1 MTHTD
6 DLMDHPPAMAE
17 MAGAAIESE
26 SHEVTPHFEPDT
38 VPPGLAT
45 LEAETEA

>member
-26 SHEVTPHFEPDT
+26 SHEAAPHFEPDA